1 MSTPDNPVIDVAHG
15 REDQYIEAVALAKQ
29 KASVSFLQRKL
40 LISYHHAEDLLERMI
55 SDGHIT
61 DYSGRC
67 LEKVQARQIIQLRA
81 RISELEGKHAR
92 KYRLLQR
99 GEAMCL
105 GDQFID
111 DDTVTW
117 HPVWKGLVLAGA
129 CWLPCYQPMRREIQE
144 QPNGPTI

>member
-1 MSTPDNPVIDVAHG
+1 MSTHDNQLIDASRG
-15 REDQYIEAVALAKQ
+15 SDDQYVQAVGFAKQ

-40 LISYHHAEDLLERMI
+40 LISYHLAEDLLERMI

-67 LEKVQARQIIQLRA
+67 IEKVQARQIIQLQA

-99 GEAMCL
+99 GEAMRL

-129 CWLPCYQPMRREIQE
+129 CWLPSYQPMRREIQ
-144 QPNGPTI
+144 QSQNDPTI